1 MYIGTQFGCRH
12 DTDIQVLAQLGVLH
26 VDQTPAEPWTE
37 WTADTLKTL
46 RDRFARHGI
55 EVEMIHVP
63 LSARSALADAAGAIF
78 LGPSD
83 ARDRQI
89 ERMCETVRMAAAAG
103 LRGINYNI
111 TLLGH
116 LRTAPRSGRG
126 GATLSSFELDK
137 LDRSRGEF
145 ESGAANEDTMW
156 ERIDHWLRN
165 IMPVAEEYGIQ
176 MACHPSDPGI
186 GYGVRYRGVARVL
199 GMVDGFKKLIELYD
213 SPYNGLNFCLGCF
226 SEALRNPAE
235 EIYDV
240 IRYFGTRGKIFN
252 VHFRNI
258 KGGLG
263 DFVEVFPDEGDV
275 DMLRALRTFKEVGY
289 RYMIMPDHV
298 PGLSGAEPQQVGF
311 APTPTATS
319 TPSSRPSPPDHRIG
333 TACRSLA
340 SISTGLTRR
349 GSTVPNSPLPGPRS
363 ASGLETRSSLASW
376 TVGRRPFGTSY
387 MCRSIRSPS
396 G

>member
-37 WTADTLKTL
+37 WTADTLKAL
-46 RDRFARHGI
+46 RERFARHGI
-55 EVEMIHVP
+55 ELEMIHVP
-63 LSARSALADAAGAIF
+63 LSARSALQDEAGAIF

-116 LRTAPRSGRG
+116 LRTAPRYGRG

-137 LDRSRGEF
+137 LDRSLGEF
-145 ESGAANEDTMW
+145 EGSAADEDTMW

-165 IMPVAEEYGIQ
+165 IMPVAKEYGIQ

-199 GMVDGFKKLIELYD
+199 GMLDGFKKLIELYD

-240 IRYFGTRGKIFN
+240 IRYFGARDKIFN

-275 DMLRALRTFKEVGY
+275 DMLKALRTLEEVGY

-298 PGLSGAEPQQVGF
+298 PCLSGAEPQQVGF
-311 APTPTATS
+311 AYTYGYIHALLQAI
-319 TPSSRPSPPDHRIG
+319 D
-333 TACRSLA
+333 A
-340 SISTGLTRR
+340 
-349 GSTVPNSPLPGPRS
+349 
-363 ASGLETRSSLASW
+363 
-376 TVGRRPFGTSY
+376 
-387 MCRSIRSPS
+387 
-396 G
+396 

>member
-116 LRTAPRSGRG
+116 LRTAPRYGRG
-126 GATLSSFELDK
+126 GAALSSFELAK

-145 ESGAANEDTMW
+145 ESGAADEDTMW

-213 SPYNGLNFCLGCF
+213 TGKTFPIGSPERIEIGKEVYRIHANEVITLSTVGSTPLMKGTFVKKKNFMGVPENTVNG
-226 SEALRNPAE
+226 
-235 EIYDV
+235 
-240 IRYFGTRGKIFN
+240 T
-252 VHFRNI
+252 
-258 KGGLG
+258 GLHNQG
-263 DFVEVFPDEGDV
+263 PRPETYWIDEG
-275 DMLRALRTFKEVGY
+275 
-289 RYMIMPDHV
+289 
-298 PGLSGAEPQQVGF
+298 Q
-311 APTPTATS
+311 
-319 TPSSRPSPPDHRIG
+319 
-333 TACRSLA
+333 
-340 SISTGLTRR
+340 
-349 GSTVPNSPLPGPRS
+349 
-363 ASGLETRSSLASW
+363 
-376 TVGRRPFGTSY
+376 
-387 MCRSIRSPS
+387 
-396 G
+396 